1 MKCVRADV
9 VFTGR
14 AVERDRY
21 LIFEGN
27 LLRGLSPRPRG
38 TQIGE
43 CAVMTPAFVDAH
55 SHIAIHRH
63 GHPAAESESND
74 HLDSILP
81 LPDVL
86 DSVQM
91 DDAALREAV
100 EWGTLYSCVLPG
112 SANLISGLSA
122 VIRHH
127 APFSTAALVGRA
139 GIKGALGYNPMG
151 AKERKGTRPS
161 TRMGAMAVLRGR
173 LLAVREK
180 ARKARLKGG
189 KGRKADAELTAE
201 EQILQELLTRKT
213 RLRVHA
219 HMTDDIAALLRLVD
233 DFKLD
238 VTVEHAMD
246 VDRPAIFAELRKR
259 GIPVIYGPVETSA
272 SKVELRHKS
281 WRNARC
287 LLDSGVRFGLMTD
300 HPVTPSAQILQQ
312 TRYLLRAGLSKQGA
326 IELITRTNAEILG
339 IERLLGT
346 LERGKWASFL
356 CWNGD
361 PFDLASHPTAVYC
374 EGELLMPSVSS
385 LGQRQR

>member
-9 VFTGR
+9 VYTGR
-14 AVERDRY
+14 TVERDRY
-21 LIFEGN
+21 LVFEDN
-27 LLRGLSPRPRG
+27 LLRGVSPRPRG
-38 TQIGE
+38 TQVGA
-43 CAVMTPAFVDAH
+43 CAVLTPAFVDAH

-91 DDAALREAV
+91 DDAALQEAV
-100 EWGTLYSCVLPG
+100 DWGTLYSCVLPG
-112 SANLISGLSA
+112 SANLISGRSA

-127 APFSTAALVGRA
+127 APFSTAALIGRA

-161 TRMGAMAVLRGR
+161 TRMGAMAVLRGK
-173 LLAVREK
+173 LLAVRAK
-180 ARKARLKGG
+180 SRKAQPARG
-189 KGRKADAELTAE
+189 KGRGTAEDLTAE
-201 EQILQELLTRKT
+201 EQVLQELLLRKT

-219 HMTDDIAALLRLVD
+219 HMTDDIVALLRLVD
-233 DFKLD
+233 EFRLD
-238 VTVEHAMD
+238 VSVEHAMD
-246 VDRPAIFAELRKR
+246 VNRPEVFAELRKR
-259 GIPVIYGPVETSA
+259 GIAVIYGPVETSA

-287 LLDSGVRFGLMTD
+287 LLESGVRFGLMSD
-300 HPVTPSAQILQQ
+300 HPVTQSGQILQQ

-326 IELITRTNAEILG
+326 VELITRVNAELLG

-346 LERGKWASFL
+346 LERGKWASFI

-361 PFDLASHPTAVYC
+361 PFDLASHPVAVYG
-374 EGELLMPSVSS
+374 EGELLA
-385 LGQRQR
+385 GD